1 MSLSEHENVR
11 RRQPAKY
18 RSEIV
23 DDSKVLRSM
32 RDRYSSARLLLRLR
46 EHHDFRVAKPVDWTP
61 APKPIPI
68 PPKPQRIWFEML
80 EDERIVPPR
89 VAEVKQA
96 IVKYFK
102 VDAADLDAEVR
113 LSRIVY
119 PRQIGYYLARKLTQ
133 RSLPE
138 IGRHFG
144 GRDHTTVLYG
154 VRKIAGMVRK
164 DWKVAY
170 DVAHVEALI

>member
-1 MSLSEHENVR
+1 MSLAEHEGVR

-23 DDSKVLRSM
+23 DDCEALRM
-32 RDRYSSARLLLRLR
+32 QRDRYSSARLLLRLR
-46 EHHDFRVAKPVDWTP
+46 EHHDFRIAQPVSWTP

-68 PPKPQRIWFEML
+68 PPKPQRIWFEMVD
-80 EDERIVPPR
+80 DERIVPPK

-96 IVKYFK
+96 VVKYFK
-102 VDAADLDAEVR
+102 IDAADLDAETR

-119 PRQIGYYLARKLTQ
+119 PRQIGYYLARKLTA

-154 VRKIAGMVRK
+154 VRKIAKQVLT
-164 DWKVAY
+164 DWKIAY